1 MPVTVT
7 SFPIDPTRWYLLGQ
21 IEYYF
26 SVQNLCVDFWL
37 RKQMD
42 NRGWV
47 PISVIASFNR
57 VRQLTYDVGLVRDV
71 MGLSILVEVQG
82 DKVRLRDRQW
92 VPFILPDAAAS
103 DVPEPME
110 QLQQQ
115 QQAHAM
121 QSTSESPYSQQEE
134 VEDEEVVFVMAKEGE
149 ERNTEADS
157 WTPREAVGQTSQS

>member
-1 MPVTVT
+1 
-7 SFPIDPTRWYLLGQ
+7 
-21 IEYYF
+21 
-26 SVQNLCVDFWL
+26 
-37 RKQMD
+37 MD

-92 VPFILPDAAAS
+92 VPFLLPDAAAS

-115 QQAHAM
+115 QQQQAYAM
-121 QSTSESPYSQQEE
+121 QSTSESAYSQQEE
-134 VEDEEVVFVMAKEGE
+134 VEDEEVVFVLAKEGE
-149 ERNTEADS
+149 ERSTEANS
-157 WTPREAVGQTSQS
+157 WTPRETVEQSSQS